1 MVFYIEYTCSCV
13 LLNQNLITKCMYY
26 TNYNF
31 VADCVVLIGMT
42 PLKTNNLTAPP
53 PKTYNPAIYEN
64 LNIPEFNPNAIS
76 FVNYNPMKGQ
86 NLEPFSIG
94 FQAITTK
101 APEYIKIKNLDYS
114 GGGRMTFDMKMVTPT
129 PLDMNNVKFDPNN
142 GNFMKDFDPN
152 TSSFSNKGKV
162 LLFKKCISSSLVREL
177 KTVVPKMH

>member
-1 MVFYIEYTCSCV
+1 M
-13 LLNQNLITKCMYY
+13 
-26 TNYNF
+26 
-31 VADCVVLIGMT
+31 
-42 PLKTNNLTAPP
+42 
-53 PKTYNPAIYEN
+53 TYNPAIYEN
-64 LNIPEFNPNAIS
+64 LNIPKFNPNAIS
-76 FVNYNPMKGQ
+76 FVNYNPMKEQ

-101 APEYIKIKNLDYS
+101 APEYIKVKDLDYS
-114 GGGRMTFDMKMVTPT
+114 GRGRMTFDMKMVTPT